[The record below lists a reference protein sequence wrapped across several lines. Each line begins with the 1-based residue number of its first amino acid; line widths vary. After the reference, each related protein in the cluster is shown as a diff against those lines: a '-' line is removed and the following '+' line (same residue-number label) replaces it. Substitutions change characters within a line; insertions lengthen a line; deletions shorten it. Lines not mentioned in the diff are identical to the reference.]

1 MLIYNIT
8 SLVDT
13 SVVPEWL
20 EWLTSVH
27 IPAIMATGY
36 FERYQLVK
44 LLDVDETQGLT
55 YAVQFYAPDKDAY
68 DLFSLVHAPSLEKAS
83 EKLWGEK
90 CLSFRS
96 LMEVVK

>member
-8 SLVDT
+8 TLVDT
-13 SVVPEWL
+13 SIVPEWL
-20 EWLTSVH
+20 EWVINAQ
-27 IPAIMATGY
+27 IPAIMSSGY

-44 LLDVDETQGLT
+44 VLDVDETQGLT
-55 YAVQFYAPDKDAY
+55 YAVQFYAADRDAY
-68 DLFSLVHAPSLEKAS
+68 DLYSLVHATALEKAFQ
-83 EKLWGEK
+83 ELWGEK